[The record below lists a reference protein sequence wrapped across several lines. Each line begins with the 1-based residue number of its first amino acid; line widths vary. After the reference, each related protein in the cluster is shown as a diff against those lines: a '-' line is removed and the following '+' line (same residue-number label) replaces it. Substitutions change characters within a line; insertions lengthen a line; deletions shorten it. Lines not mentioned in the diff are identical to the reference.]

1 MLFFV
6 FVSISLRE
14 GRNYTLE
21 MAELGD
27 ENWGGLELKKRER
40 KPKCLFSFLTT
51 KKKKRTKKKR
61 SRGKA
66 LALSRTLFDCK
77 NDSNALCSPNDD

>member
-1 MLFFV
+1 MMRERPVREMLFFV

-27 ENWGGLELKKRER
+27 ENWG
-40 KPKCLFSFLTT
+40 
-51 KKKKRTKKKR
+51 
-61 SRGKA
+61 A
-66 LALSRTLFDCK
+66 
-77 NDSNALCSPNDD
+77 